1 MKKILFVIHDLGP
14 GGAEKVLVNLVN
26 HMDRD
31 QFDITVLSI
40 FDKGVNRQF
49 LADHVRYRSCF
60 PVMPRGNSRVM
71 KLLTPVQL
79 HRRLIKEHYD
89 IEVAYL
95 EGPSTR
101 LVSGCPDPSTKLFA
115 WVHGK
120 INRRSITNS
129 FRGMKEAIACYAR
142 FSSVVCVSED
152 IKTNFQSLVATSA
165 PVHVLYNTNDSEK
178 ILRLAKEPLPDSA
191 GSTEAFDL
199 IGMGKLAPVKG
210 FDRLLR
216 ITRRLK
222 DDGFPVHTTLLGEG
236 PQKAELQ
243 HYIEDNGLEDDVT
256 LAGYQT
262 NPYNRVASGDLFV
275 CSSLSEGFST
285 AATEALIVGTP
296 VCTVAVPGMR
306 ELLGAENEYGLIT
319 DNSEDALY
327 EGIRSLLLDPE
338 LLKHYRE
345 QAKVRGA
352 SFSTQNTV
360 QAVQDFLLSF

>member
-1 MKKILFVIHDLGP
+1 MRKILFVIHDLGS

-49 LADHVRYRSCF
+49 LADHIHYRSCF
-60 PVMPRGNSRVM
+60 PVMPRGNSRMM
-71 KLLTPVQL
+71 KLLSPEQL
-79 HRRLIKEHYD
+79 HKWLIRERYD

-101 LVSGCPDPSTKLFA
+101 LVSGCPDPTTRLFA

-120 INRRSITNS
+120 IGRHSITNS
-129 FRGMKEAIACYAR
+129 FRGMKEAVECYDR
-142 FSSVVCVSED
+142 FRSVVCVSED
-152 IKTNFQSLVATSA
+152 IRTSFQALIPTSA
-165 PVHVLYNTNDSEK
+165 PVHVLYNTNDSEM
-178 ILRLAKEPLPDSA
+178 ILQLAQEPLPDHTIS
-191 GSTEAFDL
+191 SESLNL

-222 DDGFPVHTTLLGEG
+222 EDGFPVHTTILGDG
-236 PQKAELQ
+236 PQRAELQ
-243 HYIEDNGLEDDVT
+243 RYIEDNDLTETVT

-262 NPYNRVASGDLFV
+262 NPYRYLAACDLFV

-296 VCTVAVPGMR
+296 VCTVDVPGMK
-306 ELLGAENEYGLIT
+306 ELLGNNEFGIIT
-319 DNSEDALY
+319 ENSENGLY
-327 EGIRSLLLDPE
+327 LGIRSMLQTPSLLA
-338 LLKHYRE
+338 HYRT
-345 QAKVRGA
+345 QAKTRSI
-352 SFSTQNTV
+352 SFSTKRSVDTIQ
-360 QAVQDFLLSF
+360 SFISSF